1 MPGKRTPEQQRE
13 RMRAYR
19 ARQRAAAAS
28 VDPSATVSS
37 TVSSAVEP
45 EPSAA
50 PGDYSRHV
58 TFGEEPP
65 VALDVPTYFP
75 PLPSTYRQ
83 PRGQELVQPVD
94 PQPEP
99 PLRVL
104 PVMRTRAEKWAD
116 LQAAGGTPTA
126 PPPAPKPRP
135 AGASAPVRKPVRVVK
150 TPDEA
155 LSAIRRERAGN
166 ALPEPLP
173 GECMCGAGRPHRHYF
188 DGWVAGMTDAQRH
201 SVSEALGQTQET
213 KWAKR

>member
-1 MPGKRTPEQQRE
+1 MPKKRTPEEEAEYR
-13 RMRAYR
+13 RAYR

-28 VDPSATVSS
+28 VDAGATV
-37 TVSSAVEP
+37 TPAAEP
-45 EPSAA
+45 EPPA
-50 PGDYSRHV
+50 DYSRHV

-99 PLRVL
+99 PLRVS

-173 GECMCGAGRPHRHYF
+173 GECVCGNGVPHRHYF
-188 DGWVAGMTDAQRH
+188 DGWVGAMTAEQ
-201 SVSEALGQTQET
+201 SKAVYTALAANHKKGFE
-213 KWAKR
+213 R